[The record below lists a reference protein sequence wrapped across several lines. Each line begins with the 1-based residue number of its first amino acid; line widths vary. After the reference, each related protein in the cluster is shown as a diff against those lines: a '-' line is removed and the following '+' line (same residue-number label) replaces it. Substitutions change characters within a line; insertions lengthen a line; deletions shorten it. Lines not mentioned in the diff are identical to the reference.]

1 MPRSMISNA
10 KVKCEIEK
18 LIEMF
23 KNPDSLELVSKGM
36 FSRGTKI
43 PSDSW
48 SVLNR
53 IIMLSYGYTDAR
65 GFKAWGKVGRQC
77 KKGGSFYILA
87 PNLFKKKVVN
97 KKTNEEEEKTILA
110 GFRPIPVWPLE
121 NTTGKDV
128 DYGKADKMP
137 DFMGNEI
144 AEKWGIKITQGFE
157 NPEYYAYYSPI
168 RKEIKMATASQQT
181 FFHELAHAADDRLN
195 KNLKGGQDP
204 IQEIVA
210 ETSAVVLMSMMGL
223 KAGTKNAYDYV
234 RRYAEQSGKEP
245 IDALIP
251 LITKISKIIKLIL
264 DESDS
269 LQKTYRKAAKK

>member
-1 MPRSMISNA
+1 MITNT

-23 KNPDSLELVSKGM
+23 KSPESLELVAKGM
-36 FSRGTKI
+36 FSRGANI
-43 PSDSW
+43 PSDNW
-48 SVLNR
+48 SYLNR
-53 IIMLSYGYTDAR
+53 IIMLSHGYTDAR

-77 KKGGSFYILA
+77 SKGGCFYILA

-97 KKTNEEEEKTILA
+97 KKTNIEEEKTILA

-121 NTTGKDV
+121 NTTGKEVTYKDQ
-128 DYGKADKMP
+128 DKMP
-137 DFMGNEI
+137 DFMGIEI
-144 AEKWGIKITQGFE
+144 AEKWGIKITQGFQ
-157 NPEYYAYYSPI
+157 NPSYYAYYSPI

-210 ETSAVVLMSMMGL
+210 ETSAVVLMSMLGL

-234 RRYAEQSGKEP
+234 KRYANQSGKDP
-245 IDALIP
+245 ADSIIP
-251 LITKISKIIKLIL
+251 LISRIGKIIKLIL

-269 LQKTYRKAAKK
+269 LQKTYKKVAKK